1 MMRKLKKIVGVTS
14 YLLLIVFMIISG
26 TGNNYVHAEK
36 PKQVK
41 HAPDRKTGE
50 GFGPYDQLV
59 IQGATLIDGT
69 GAPPEGPMDIVIE
82 NNKIKK
88 INQSTDDYPDNVELI
103 DAKDMYVLPGFVDT
117 HGHIGGVAQG
127 VTAEYVFKLWLAHG
141 VTTVREPG
149 SFNGMDWV
157 LKEKER
163 SKNNETV
170 SPRIYSYVSPGDWDE
185 GPLTTPEKAREFVK
199 YTKEKGADGFKLRR
213 IEAPIM
219 EALIDEANKQ
229 DLGTTTHLV
238 QNVVT
243 NEYISDMTRWG
254 LGSVEHWYGIP
265 EALFEDRTI
274 QDFSPNYNYNNEY
287 DRFNEAGE
295 LWEQAA
301 EPGSE
306 KWNEVMD
313 EFLDHGLTMSPTFG
327 IYEATRDQ
335 MRVKNDEWH
344 DVYTAPSLHD
354 FFEPSATSHGSFFF
368 DWTTAD
374 EIKWKEN
381 YKKWMKF
388 INEYKNKGGRVT
400 AGSDSGFIYRTYG
413 FGYIRELELL
423 QEAGLNPLEV
433 IRAATKD
440 GAELLAEE
448 NNEEVTFGKVQPGML
463 ADLIIIDENPLH
475 NLKYLYGTG
484 AIKLNEEKGEV
495 ERVGGIQYTIK
506 DGIVYDA
513 KKLLDDVEE
522 MVKNEKENTGE
533 SDDDTTGIKR
543 PQNEKD
549 LDLQVST
556 AVTSGHSIPSSTVMW
571 LIVPLLLI
579 IVLSAGSYIRQRKE
593 E

>member
-1 MMRKLKKIVGVTS
+1 MKKFRKLSGVTL
-14 YLLLIVFMIISG
+14 YLLLITFMIISS
-26 TGNNYVHAEK
+26 TGNSPVHAEK
-36 PKQVK
+36 PQQVK
-41 HAPDRKTGE
+41 HAPDRKADD
-50 GFGPYDQLV
+50 GFGPYKQLI

-69 GAPPEGPMDIVIE
+69 GAPPESPMDIVIE
-82 NNKIKK
+82 NNVIKE
-88 INQSTDDYPDNVELI
+88 INQSTDEYPDSAEII
-103 DAKDMYVLPGFVDT
+103 DANGMYVLPGFVDT

-127 VTAEYVFKLWLAHG
+127 VTAEYVYKLWLAHG
-141 VTTVREPG
+141 VTTVREAG

-157 LKEKER
+157 LEEKER

-199 YTKEKGADGFKLRR
+199 YAKEQGADGFKLRR

-219 EALIDEANKQ
+219 EAIIDEANKQ

-243 NEYISDMTRWG
+243 NEYIPDMTRWG
-254 LGSVEHWYGIP
+254 LGSVEHWYGVP

-274 QDFSPNYNYNNEY
+274 QDFSPDYDYNNEY

-295 LWEQAA
+295 LWSQAA
-301 EPGSE
+301 EPGSA

-313 EFLDHGLTMSPTFG
+313 EFLDYGLTMSPTFG

-335 MRVKNDEWH
+335 MGVKNSEWH
-344 DVYTAPSLHD
+344 EVYTTPSLHD
-354 FFEPSATSHGSFFF
+354 FFEPDAKSHGSFFF

-374 EIKWKEN
+374 EVKWKNN
-381 YKKWMKF
+381 YQIWMQF

-413 FGYIRELELL
+413 FSYIRELELL
-423 QEAGLNPLEV
+423 QEAGFNPLEV
-433 IRAATKD
+433 IRAATLN

-448 NNEEVTFGKVQPGML
+448 NNEEITFGKVQPGML
-463 ADLIIIDENPLH
+463 ADLIVIDENPLH

-484 AIKLNEEKGEV
+484 AIKLDEEKEVV

-513 KKLLDDVEE
+513 KKILDEVEE
-522 MVKNEKENTGE
+522 MVKKEKEDVGE
-533 SDDDTTGIKR
+533 SEEADAGIKR
-543 PQNEKD
+543 PQNEKE
-549 LDLQVST
+549 LDLKVST
-556 AVTSGHSIPSSTVMW
+556 AITSGHSIPSSTVMW
-571 LIVPLLLI
+571 LIIPFLI
-579 IVLSAGSYIRQRKE
+579 IIGLSTGSYIRKRKE